1 MWLEHIGSNGE
12 KASLF
17 CGPLRVSSQFAHELT
32 NFSRKF
38 CLRLE
43 RSTGVTPGSTV
54 RLTRLSV
61 RRQPRPAR
69 RYGPGKFPASRLGPA
84 LHGKCT
90 GGRPGLPHCLPH

>member
-12 KASLF
+12 RASVF

-32 NFSRKF
+32 NFSRTEV
-38 CLRLE
+38 LLE
-43 RSTGVTPGSTV
+43 TRAFY
-54 RLTRLSV
+54 RRLSLC
-61 RRQPRPAR
+61 PAR

-90 GGRPGLPHCLPH
+90 GGRPGLPESP